1 MQMSYHRT
9 YHSKHR
15 NASVFDFRQTKT
27 IKFFLVAVGNK
38 AKRVPEAKGQHS
50 SDVFFE
56 SVEGSGRS
64 GLLGRSKG
72 SSRSEEGGDNSE
84 LHGVSFERAL
94 LTKSETIGYSN
105 GQRGLEQVKEDRRYR
120 SMLNF
125 LDRRELSF
133 TYYISIFCQL
143 LCICILIVYV

>member
-1 MQMSYHRT
+1 
-9 YHSKHR
+9 
-15 NASVFDFRQTKT
+15 
-27 IKFFLVAVGNK
+27 
-38 AKRVPEAKGQHS
+38 
-50 SDVFFE
+50 
-56 SVEGSGRS
+56 
-64 GLLGRSKG
+64 
-72 SSRSEEGGDNSE
+72 
-84 LHGVSFERAL
+84 